1 MSNIVKIEDVKNVIV
16 PLRGIDVI
24 PDFLVAHLYGVQTKE
39 VNQAVKNNPEKFP
52 DGFILEYSKDE
63 KAELVKKFDRF
74 NLKHSSAKVK
84 GFTEK
89 GLYMLAT
96 ILKSPTATQTTLA
109 IINTFTEVRE
119 LKRKLL
125 DIHDSAS
132 TEEKKKGMTR
142 IGDILADLIMP
153 DLETTETQ
161 STLEFNFLIGK
172 LKHSVTRQRK
182 QDADDIILKEKVEF
196 AKRLLSKGFPIKE
209 VTELSNISES
219 DILRIMRLKDIE

>member
-1 MSNIVKIEDVKNVIV
+1 MSNIVKIEDVKRVIV

-39 VNQAVKNNPEKFP
+39 VNQAVKNNPDKFP
-52 DGFILEYSKDE
+52 EGFILEYSKEE
-63 KAELVKKFDRF
+63 KLELVKKFDRF

-84 GFTEK
+84 AFTER

-96 ILKSPTATQTTLA
+96 ILKSPVATQTTLA

-119 LKRKLL
+119 LKRTLIE
-125 DIHDSAS
+125 IHDSTS
-132 TEEKKKGMTR
+132 NEEKKNGMTR
-142 IGDILADLIMP
+142 IGNILADLIMP

-161 STLEFNFLIGK
+161 STLEFNFVIGK

-182 QDADDIILKEKVEF
+182 NDTNDIILRQKLEF
-196 AKRLLSKGFPIKE
+196 AKRLLSKGFPSEEIA
-209 VTELSNISES
+209 ELSGISEN
-219 DILRIMRLKDIE
+219 DIQILESFRK